1 MKTLKTYD
9 AFATD
14 EADVLVVEAISLM
27 GKSNSPRSRLTSKR
41 GTRPFGSLGLK
52 PDRLD
57 LEEVVEGN

>member
-27 GKSNSPRSRLTSKR
+27 GESNSPKS
-41 GTRPFGSLGLK
+41 
-52 PDRLD
+52 
-57 LEEVVEGN
+57 

>member
-1 MKTLKTYD
+1 MKTLKTYN
-9 AFATD
+9 ALATD

-27 GKSNSPRSRLTSKR
+27 GESNSPTSRLTSQR